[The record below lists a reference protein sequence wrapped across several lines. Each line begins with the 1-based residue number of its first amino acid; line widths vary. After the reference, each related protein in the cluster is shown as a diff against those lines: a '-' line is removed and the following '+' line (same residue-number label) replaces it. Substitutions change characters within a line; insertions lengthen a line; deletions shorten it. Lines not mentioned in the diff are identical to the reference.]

1 MKNLPRRTKYEIW
14 VAILEVCLNS
24 PRHQSWILRELS
36 LKTNHAKQEIEFLLH
51 RKLLNEIL
59 NKEDN
64 WPAYQTSL
72 KGKKALTHFYRLIS
86 NFFNP

>member
-1 MKNLPRRTKYEIW
+1 MPLPTSM
-14 VAILEVCLNS
+14 EVCLNS

-64 WPAYQTSL
+64 WVAYQTSL
-72 KGKKALTHFYRLIS
+72 KGKKALNHFYRLIS